1 VGDFSENKWV
11 DGSPQKVA
19 IHAIVGGL
27 LSEATGGDF
36 KTGAIA
42 AGANEALVVQ
52 LDALVKNDPNLLTMS
67 SQLVGLVAAAAVD
80 GDIEKGA
87 WVAQNA
93 TQYNYLTHAQEA
105 EKDRELEGCKEDKF
119 CRVEKATKWALI
131 DAQQDLGILV
141 GVGGGIG
148 LSAAETAQGV
158 FELVQHLPETVE
170 ALKQLASSPEF
181 RQQFTDSYF
190 SDLEQRAARLT
201 QAYNDAGWQ
210 GSVTAGVEGARFAV
224 ELVGVLTAVRGTAQ
238 VAAKLPDAAKQVVN
252 AIAEAPAAGGW
263 KAQLGAA
270 GDLGKVEFPS
280 GVKGVGSGSK
290 FVDQAKLDDHFAR
303 HGGDFGAKNALE
315 YQAQA
320 DRFLTVSKPAGV
332 LEKVRPNGD
341 VVRYN
346 PATDEFGVISSGGS
360 ISTYY
365 KPDPAVHGKGSNL
378 DYFNAQ

>member
-1 VGDFSENKWV
+1 MPTSRIISLPDDSRKG
-11 DGSPQKVA
+11 
-19 IHAIVGGL
+19 
-27 LSEATGGDF
+27 
-36 KTGAIA
+36 
-42 AGANEALVVQ
+42 
-52 LDALVKNDPNLLTMS
+52 DPNLLTMS

-105 EKDRELEGCKEDKF
+105 EKDYEMEGCKEDKL

-131 DAQQDLGILV
+131 DAQQDLGIVV

-148 LSAAETAQGV
+148 LSAAETVEGV
-158 FELVQHLPETVE
+158 LELVQHLPETVK

-181 RQQFTDSYF
+181 RQQFTDSYV

-252 AIAEAPAAGGW
+252 AIAEAPASGGW
-263 KAQLGAA
+263 KAQVGAV
-270 GDLGKVEFPS
+270 GDLGKLEVP
-280 GVKGVGSGSK
+280 G
-290 FVDQAKLDDHFAR
+290 
-303 HGGDFGAKNALE
+303 GAKGTATRQLPSSLPENLTGYANPADIRFTQNSVSNTFKDGQSL
-315 YQAQA
+315 QATIDGLKSGKISPDDLPPVRVFEKDGVIYSLDNRRLLAASQTGVPVKVVPATQA
-320 DRFLTVSKPAGV
+320 EVAKEAWKMTA
-332 LEKVRPNGD
+332 PNGGTIIC
-341 VVRYN
+341 VRG
-346 PATDEFGVISSGGS
+346 AC
-360 ISTYY
+360 
-365 KPDPAVHGKGSNL
+365 
-378 DYFNAQ
+378 Q

>member
-1 VGDFSENKWV
+1 
-11 DGSPQKVA
+11 
-19 IHAIVGGL
+19 
-27 LSEATGGDF
+27 
-36 KTGAIA
+36 
-42 AGANEALVVQ
+42 
-52 LDALVKNDPNLLTMS
+52 VKNDPNLLTMS

-270 GDLGKVEFPS
+270 GDVGKVEFPS
-280 GVKGVGSGSK
+280 APNGAAIPKGFANADDFARFGSDTRNSLAKAGYGNVEPILQGSAVTGKSFKTGQAFDVGRVSDFDIALADPELLRRAQELGVG
-290 FVDQAKLDDHFAR
+290 LR
-303 HGGDFGAKNALE
+303 
-315 YQAQA
+315 
-320 DRFLTVSKPAGV
+320 
-332 LEKVRPNGD
+332 
-341 VVRYN
+341 
-346 PATDEFGVISSGGS
+346 SGGTRTGPLS
-360 ISTYY
+360 ARDLQVLGL
-365 KPDPAVHGKGSNL
+365 KELAGKLSEQAGREVNFMIYDSAITAASRAPSMVL
-378 DYFNAQ
+378 PR